1 MFHVQCSGELDG
13 LTRAS
18 RIAVEFE
25 KMKTL
30 PSELHYVKPVV
41 ILPGV
46 CHSQFCEG
54 VNVTS
59 FGTKDLR
66 PDVTWEVRAFLHTVR
81 VRHLINYLNNIEKYL

>member
-30 PSELHYVKPVV
+30 PSDLHYVKPVV

-81 VRHLINYLNNIEKYL
+81 VRHLINYLNNIEKDL